1 MSRQSFALEDR
12 VPIRRHGVAVGVG
25 VGVGLAATTRKLT
38 VIEAPLVPVPP
49 MELHGVAT
57 NVCVPITIGVHVKS
71 KGIAESLFT
80 TTPSLLNT
88 TLRVLV
94 FAWAVTVYLVPRVR
108 FVPLTNGVPP
118 L

>member
-1 MSRQSFALEDR
+1 
-12 VPIRRHGVAVGVG
+12 
-25 VGVGLAATTRKLT
+25 VGLAATTRKLT

-57 NVCVPITIGVHVKS
+57 NVCVPITIGDNVKS

-94 FAWAVTVYLVPRVR
+94 FACAVTVYLVPRVR